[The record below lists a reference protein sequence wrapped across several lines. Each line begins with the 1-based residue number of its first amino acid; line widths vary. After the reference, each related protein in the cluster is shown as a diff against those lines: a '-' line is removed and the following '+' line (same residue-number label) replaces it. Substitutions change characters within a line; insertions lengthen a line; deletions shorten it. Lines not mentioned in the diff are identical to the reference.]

1 MRRIFK
7 MRNIARHRND
17 PERMPLTEAS
27 TSSFSLNRDRSPSV
41 DTNSSTSSTETPTRR
56 SIRSYGSFLPN
67 YFNILR
73 NSLRRSTSSQVRKV
87 YDTTC
92 SRTSSFKWTIYSM
105 ERQILICSARII
117 SHIFG
122 PRINFDTFGPMKK
135 NFLPVISFVLQRV
148 YIWIKVNPI
157 AYKIKPQQAIPIF
170 GKAQRYHSNKTKRF

>member
-73 NSLRRSTSSQVRKV
+73 NSLRRSTSSQVRITRVPHLLNELYIQWNDKFSYV
-87 YDTTC
+87 
-92 SRTSSFKWTIYSM
+92 RP
-105 ERQILICSARII
+105 QIISLMFGTNNFSYIRSPNKFWHIRSDEKKFLARDFICS
-117 SHIFG
+117 STSLHL
-122 PRINFDTFGPMKK
+122 N
-135 NFLPVISFVLQRV
+135 
-148 YIWIKVNPI
+148 
-157 AYKIKPQQAIPIF
+157 
-170 GKAQRYHSNKTKRF
+170 

>member
-1 MRRIFK
+1 MVKLQKVRRIFK

-87 YDTTC
+87 YDTAC

-105 ERQILICSARII
+105 DRKILTYSARII
-117 SHIFG
+117 CSAWIIAHIFG
-122 PRINFDTFGPMKK
+122 TNKFSYIRPPNKIWHIRSEEKK
-135 NFLPVISFVLQRV
+135 ILARDFICSSTSLHLN
-148 YIWIKVNPI
+148 
-157 AYKIKPQQAIPIF
+157 
-170 GKAQRYHSNKTKRF
+170 

>member
-1 MRRIFK
+1 MKFLKKMVKLQKVRRIFK

-87 YDTTC
+87 C

-105 ERQILICSARII
+105 ERQILICSA
-117 SHIFG
+117 
-122 PRINFDTFGPMKK
+122 PNNFSY
-135 NFLPVISFVLQRV
+135 VR
-148 YIWIKVNPI
+148 
-157 AYKIKPQQAIPIF
+157 
-170 GKAQRYHSNKTKRF
+170 HE